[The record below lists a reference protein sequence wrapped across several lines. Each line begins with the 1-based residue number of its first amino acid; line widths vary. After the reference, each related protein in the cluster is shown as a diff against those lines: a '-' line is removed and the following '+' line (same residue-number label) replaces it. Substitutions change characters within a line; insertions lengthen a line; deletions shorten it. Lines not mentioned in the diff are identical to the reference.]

1 VRDLRKMVMMTSR
14 IAEIM
19 FSAVVSTG
27 WNVRLVLVVLDADSS
42 MP

>member
-1 VRDLRKMVMMTSR
+1 MMTSR

-19 FSAVVSTG
+19 FSAVVSAS
-27 WNVRLVLVVLDADSS
+27 WNVRVVLVVLDADSS